1 MPDVIQLAQKYK
13 DALESLDEEALNRI
27 VTAYTRIYNSL
38 QDKIDALV
46 MEIEALGVPTR
57 AEVARLARYKSLIR
71 QIEAEITKFQSYLET
86 ELLNASEASF
96 LLASTQSKQMIQ
108 AILSQAGIQAQLGNL
123 PSNAFEVLVSFLQQ
137 GSPLYDRIQL
147 LSGTVADYVINTLLE
162 GVALGKGPREIAR
175 LIGEAFGRGLTDAL
189 RMVRTAQLYASR
201 VAAISNYQNNSD
213 IVTGWVWFATLDD
226 SVCQS
231 CIAQHGT
238 IHGLDE
244 TLNDHHNGRCAP
256 LPYIPEF
263 GNPIEQSGIDWF
275 NGLSAERQKKIL
287 GQGKYDAWKAGK
299 FTLDQL
305 SQEKENDVYGLMRV
319 EVPLKDLVK

>member
-46 MEIEALGVPTR
+46 MEIDALGVPTR

-108 AILSQAGIQAQLGNL
+108 AILAQAGIQAQLGNL
-123 PSNAFEVLVSFLQQ
+123 PSNAFQVLVSFLQE

-175 LIGEAFGRGLTDAL
+175 LIG
-189 RMVRTAQLYASR
+189 
-201 VAAISNYQNNSD
+201 
-213 IVTGWVWFATLDD
+213 
-226 SVCQS
+226 
-231 CIAQHGT
+231 
-238 IHGLDE
+238 
-244 TLNDHHNGRCAP
+244 
-256 LPYIPEF
+256 
-263 GNPIEQSGIDWF
+263 
-275 NGLSAERQKKIL
+275 
-287 GQGKYDAWKAGK
+287 
-299 FTLDQL
+299 
-305 SQEKENDVYGLMRV
+305 
-319 EVPLKDLVK
+319 